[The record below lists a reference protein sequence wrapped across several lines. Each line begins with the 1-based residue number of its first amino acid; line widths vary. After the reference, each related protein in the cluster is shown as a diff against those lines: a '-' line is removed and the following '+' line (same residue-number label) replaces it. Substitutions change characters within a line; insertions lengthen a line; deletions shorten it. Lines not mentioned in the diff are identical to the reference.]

1 MLLSRL
7 AHVSQEVAAT
17 SARSRKIALLA
28 GLFREAEPDD
38 VPVVIPY
45 LAGRLPQGRIGVGW
59 KVLSRPVAP
68 AGEPSLTVRE
78 VDALLTRLGK
88 VSGPG
93 SQTERARLV
102 GELLGACTGDEQRF
116 LFGLLTGEVRQGAL
130 DAVAVEG
137 LAQATDAPATDVRRA
152 VMLAGSL
159 QTVAGALLA
168 DGPGALERFR
178 LTVGRPVLPM
188 LAHSASSVAE
198 AVGKLGVCAV
208 EEKLDGIRVQV
219 HRDGDTVRVHT
230 RTLDDIT
237 DRLPEVTAV
246 ARELEGE
253 RFILDGEVI
262 SFDQDGRPRSFQET
276 AGRVGSRVDVAT
288 AAREVPVSP
297 SSSTRS
303 VWTAATCWTSL
314 HRTARGTVPAG
325 PRTPAGAPHPR
336 VGARGPG
343 RRGGVPRRDAGA
355 RPRGRRRQGRGRPY
369 SAGRRGASWLKVKPV
384 HTLDL
389 VVLAAEWGHGRRT
402 GKLSNLHLGA
412 RTADGGFAML
422 GKTFK
427 GMTDAML
434 TWQTARLRELA
445 VEESGYVVTVRPELV
460 VEIAYDGLQRSS
472 RYPAGVT
479 LRFARVI
486 RYREDKR
493 PEDAD
498 TVESLLSAHPGYGR
512 EGRPQRRTAVVPA
525 HRSGRGGVARSYG
538 RPVLRPARLRGVDG
552 AEGRVRPRRAGLGGG
567 TPRVPGGAGAGAAG
581 RAGRGARG
589 GAAGGRQDRHG
600 VGGGGRSRS
609 GGGRARH
616 LHDGV
621 AAEVGED
628 GGVPGARPGGVVLP
642 GPGPRGD
649 RLRPERVSRPPGG
662 ALVLRRPP
670 ALRRPPPRGKVGK
683 HSVPQG
689 GQRCTS
695 PP

>member
-7 AHVSQEVAAT
+7 ARVSQEVAAT

-28 GLFREAEPDD
+28 GLFREAEADD
-38 VPVVIPY
+38 VPIVIPY

-68 AGEPSLTVRE
+68 AAEASLTVRQ
-78 VDALLTRLGK
+78 VDALLTTLGK

-93 SQTERARLV
+93 SQAERARLV
-102 GELLGACTGDEQRF
+102 GELLGASTEDEQRF

-137 LAQATDAPATDVRRA
+137 LAEATGAPSADVRRA

-159 QTVAGALLA
+159 QSVAGALLS

-198 AVGKLGVCAV
+198 AVEKLGACAV

-237 DRLPEVTAV
+237 GRLPEVTSA
-246 ARELEGE
+246 ARELPGE

-262 SFDQDGRPRSFQET
+262 SFDDDGRPRSFQET
-276 AGRVGSRVDVAT
+276 AGRVGSRVDVAA

-297 SSSTRS
+297 VFFDVLS
-303 VWTAATCWTSL
+303 VGGRDLLDLPFSGRHAEL
-314 HRTARGTVPAG
+314 ARLVPE
-325 PRTPAGAPHPR
+325 PMR
-336 VGARGPG
+336 VRRAVVSGPG
-343 RRGGVPRRDAGA
+343 DLGAAEEFLAETLKRGHEGVVVKGLDA
-355 RPRGRRRQGRGRPY
+355 PY

-434 TWQTARLRELA
+434 AWQTERLRELA

-460 VEIAYDGLQRSS
+460 VEIAYDGLQRST

-493 PEDAD
+493 PEEAD
-498 TVESLLSAHPGYGR
+498 SVESLLAAHP
-512 EGRPQRRTAVVPA
+512 E
-525 HRSGRGGVARSYG
+525 
-538 RPVLRPARLRGVDG
+538 
-552 AEGRVRPRRAGLGGG
+552 VRP
-567 TPRVPGGAGAGAAG
+567 
-581 RAGRGARG
+581 
-589 GAAGGRQDRHG
+589 
-600 VGGGGRSRS
+600 
-609 GGGRARH
+609 
-616 LHDGV
+616 
-621 AAEVGED
+621 
-628 GGVPGARPGGVVLP
+628 
-642 GPGPRGD
+642 
-649 RLRPERVSRPPGG
+649 
-662 ALVLRRPP
+662 
-670 ALRRPPPRGKVGK
+670 
-683 HSVPQG
+683 
-689 GQRCTS
+689 
-695 PP
+695 